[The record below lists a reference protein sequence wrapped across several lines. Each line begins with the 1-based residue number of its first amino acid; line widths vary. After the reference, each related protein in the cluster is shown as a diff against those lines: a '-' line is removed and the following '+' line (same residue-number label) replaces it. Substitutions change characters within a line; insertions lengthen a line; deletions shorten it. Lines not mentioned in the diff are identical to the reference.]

1 MEALQQRIDSG
12 DVIILDGGTGTELQ
26 RRGVPMHGV
35 AWSAAALLTH
45 SDVVREVHED
55 YIRAGADV
63 IITNTFS
70 AARHTLEEAGMGDS
84 VAEANT
90 RAVSLAKEAR
100 DAAAS
105 DGPVYVAGSVSTF
118 FPGLQPELLPS
129 AERARASYREQAQ
142 LLEQA
147 GVDFLILEMMR
158 DVEQSAY
165 AIEAAE
171 STGLPTWVCF
181 TCKIDDGRQVRLF
194 DSVDETFA
202 ESLESLLDPG
212 AAVAFVMHTDVD
224 DTTPALRVLRHRWDG
239 PLGAYAHSGGFFM
252 PDWQFDDVIS
262 PSDYLSRAQ
271 EWVQMGVQVV
281 GGCCGTG
288 PEHIRALRDG
298 LPARVPATVRG
309 SEGAPRQQNDRP

>member
-1 MEALQQRIDSG
+1 MEALQERIDQG
-12 DVIILDGGTGTELQ
+12 DAIILDGGTGTELQ

-45 SDVVREVHED
+45 PDTVREIHED

-100 DAAAS
+100 DVAAA
-105 DGPVYVAGSVSTF
+105 DRTVYVAGSVSTF

-129 AERARASYREQAQ
+129 AEQARASYREQAQ
-142 LLEQA
+142 LLAEA
-147 GVDFLILEMMR
+147 GVDLIILEMMR

-181 TCKIDDGRQVRLF
+181 NCKMGSDGQVRLF
-194 DSVDETFA
+194 DSEDETFA
-202 ESLESLLDPG
+202 ESLKSLLAPG
-212 AAVAFVMHTDVD
+212 AAVASVMHTDVD
-224 DTTPALRVLRHRWDG
+224 DATPALQVLRQRWDG

-262 PSDYLSRAQ
+262 PADYLSRAQ
-271 EWVQMGVQVV
+271 ESVQMGVQVV

-298 LPARVPATVRG
+298 LPARVPAAEQG